1 MASSTPTRLVGVPQP
16 AIKKA
21 QLLLFVLCSFG
32 EVCCSVVLAACASGR
47 LQCADPPCERDLGL
61 FVLQYCFLTSVCSA
75 IAVAC
80 DERGSN
86 SKTQAYKQFD
96 AQNAQLPRRYTR
108 RASLASSPGSVPPP
122 ATCSTRHAHPTS
134 PFDVRPTPPPPN
146 TYTLSQCACACAATL
161 FACALCNFFNCLT
174 RSSKQPNFVE

>member
-32 EVCCSVVLAACASGR
+32 EVCRSVVLAARASGR

-80 DERGSN
+80 DERGS
-86 SKTQAYKQFD
+86 SKNAQAYKQFD

-108 RASLASSPGSVPPP
+108 RASRRSSPGSVPPP
-122 ATCSTRHAHPTS
+122 APPAQPVTRTHHLSLRCTAHSTTKHIHS
-134 PFDVRPTPPPPN
+134 
-146 TYTLSQCACACAATL
+146 TLSMRL
-161 FACALCNFFNCLT
+161 RLRRNPL
-174 RSSKQPNFVE
+174 RVRLM